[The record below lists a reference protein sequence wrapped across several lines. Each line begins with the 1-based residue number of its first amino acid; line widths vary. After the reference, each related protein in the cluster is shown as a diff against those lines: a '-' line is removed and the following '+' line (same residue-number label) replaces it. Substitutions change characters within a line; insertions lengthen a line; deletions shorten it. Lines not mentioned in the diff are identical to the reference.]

1 MAEPH
6 KAMEGLK
13 LLMSLFDF
21 PINSDTEM
29 SWLQDS
35 KSAILQNQPTCCTYE
50 LNPRW
55 KKP

>member
-13 LLMSLFDF
+13 LLMTLFDF

-35 KSAILQNQPTCCTYE
+35 KSAILQNQSTCCTYE